1 MSGPYICTLCLSY
14 DCVHSNFGSTS
25 TLSGQQGGMFPASD
39 QYARY
44 QAILSQG
51 MLNTAQNIE
60 NHINKSK
67 QPNKKLLL
75 LRK

>member
-14 DCVHSNFGSTS
+14 ECVHSNFGSDYS
-25 TLSGQQGGMFPASD
+25 SGNQLND
-39 QYARY
+39 YARY
-44 QAILSQG
+44 REIAYQG
-51 MLNTAQNIE
+51 MLNAAQNIE
-60 NHINKSK
+60 GHINKSK